1 MGPFR
6 WVFRSFERVNSKPS
20 AEKIKEPNSMEGI
33 STVTGD
39 SLTNPRKI
47 DPEKLDV
54 IRDENIFVICLHI

>member
-1 MGPFR
+1 
-6 WVFRSFERVNSKPS
+6 
-20 AEKIKEPNSMEGI
+20 MEGI